1 MKILK
6 RLDMRFIK
14 SSLATVGAIGLA
26 ASCSAEAA
34 DKAESQQLVP
44 AETLHQVTQA
54 ECLAMQIQ
62 SELIA
67 CFETLGKQN
76 DRETTEREARIAA
89 LKADNAALNNQE
101 IQLDTDNAA
110 LDDEIDQGR
119 TTVKGLTRVLA
130 LQEEK
135 KQD

>member
-67 CFETLGKQN
+67 CFETLGAQN
-76 DRETTEREARIAA
+76 DREIVEREARIAA
-89 LKADNAALNNQE
+89 LKTDNAARSE
-101 IQLDTDNAA
+101 RIETKISDNAA
-110 LDDEIDQGR
+110 LDGEIVQGR